1 MSKKERMQ
9 NPETPDRVMGQVPQ
23 VHTDVENERNEGRPQ
38 APRSEPSKARKE
50 VKKPS
55 KK

>member
-1 MSKKERMQ
+1 MSKKERIQ
-9 NPETPDRVMGQVPQ
+9 PEAPDRVMGQVPQ
-23 VHTDVENERNEGRPQ
+23 VKSDVENERNEGRPTP
-38 APRSEPSKARKE
+38 ARNEPSKARKE